1 MKEICMKIMKNGN
14 SHLFELNT
22 EVMAESTGRIVIKYN
37 DPISYDVCF
46 PERTKYIVF
55 TDHKFNILD
64 INAVAWK
71 IIGHLQ
77 EHHPSFKFDILDINA
92 GHAHQFIISARWLA
106 DVKELHQTKF
116 IPRNGTVE
124 FITYIQNG
132 DSKPIYRTV
141 GTYSVTDPN
150 PEMYAFHLTYRLD
163 KFSDKHE
170 TCVRKKDF
178 LLNNLTSVGKS
189 IAQDIRWRFSCI
201 YGGVD
206 YYVQQS
212 EGRIIIKCYKT
223 FKVKR
228 PFISVNAANIASMI
242 RGVEDLKFS
251 AEFWADPRNVTTEAR
266 KIIKAYHGYEK
277 ETKTMTPKTYFDK
290 VIVNGPATIGFKKNG
305 FKKNYYTGDTD
316 KYIIK
321 KADGDAYDL
330 EKAFLMLYAKSQF
343 DSDEEFHKWFKVNMK
358 MFKEAY
364 DEAHPDIDS
373 LPAVDVAAIS
383 KGINESLERM
393 SKKLREYKEKINREY
408 GVTKEDDIPKKNVV
422 PKDRIWAED
431 EVKLLKRHYKSSSI
445 SDIASALGRSEAA
458 VKSKAHR
465 LGLDKKEE

>member
-14 SHLFELNT
+14 SHLFALNT

-46 PERTKYIVF
+46 PERTKCIVF

-77 EHHPSFKFDILDINA
+77 EHHPSFKFDIDYSDP
-92 GHAHQFIISARWLA
+92 GHAHQLIISARWLA

-170 TCVRKKDF
+170 ICVRKKDF

-223 FKVKR
+223 FKEEKPMYKYLIVR
-228 PFISVNAANIASMI
+228 PVFN
-242 RGVEDLKFS
+242 
-251 AEFWADPRNVTTEAR
+251 
-266 KIIKAYHGYEK
+266 
-277 ETKTMTPKTYFDK
+277 K
-290 VIVNGPATIGFKKNG
+290 VIVNGPATIGFRTRMRYNDKK
-305 FKKNYYTGDTD
+305 FV
-316 KYIIK
+316 IK
-321 KADGDAYDL
+321 KADDDAYDL

-364 DEAHPDIDS
+364 NEAHPDIDE
-373 LPAVDVAAIS
+373 LPAVDAKAIS
-383 KGINESLERM
+383 ENINATLDRM
-393 SKKLREYKEKINREY
+393 SKRMHDYVDRINKRYDDIVKENHKTPRLRKW
-408 GVTKEDDIPKKNVV
+408 TKEEEDLVKRYWKN
-422 PKDRIWAED
+422 KNI
-431 EVKLLKRHYKSSSI
+431 KL
-445 SDIASALGRSEAA
+445 IAAALGRSEAA